1 MKRFGDFLT
10 EAKKEYHFKIGIAG
24 ELPENFEDNL
34 ESCLQKYS
42 VSNMSAAK
50 KTPIQ
55 ERPLDFPHL
64 QNTEV
69 HYFEV
74 ALNYPTID
82 SVLHEYIA
90 QCCNCATDHV
100 RVVNPHAQE
109 IADGT
114 DIRKNT
120 PYEPLLDDVEMQDP
134 VASQAAQQNVG
145 NNKVMDLLAELE
157 KARKE
162 RENDPMEGAP
172 KGDSQDITNEENAT
186 SPIGSK

>member
-1 MKRFGDFLT
+1 MKRFNEFLT
-10 EAKKEYHFKIGIAG
+10 ESEKEYHFKIGIAG

-34 ESCLQKYS
+34 ETCLQKYS
-42 VSNMSAAK
+42 VSNMSSAK

-64 QNTEV
+64 QNIEV

-74 ALNYPTID
+74 SLNYPTID

-90 QCCNCATDHV
+90 HCCNCSLDHV

-109 IADGT
+109 IADGY
-114 DIRKNT
+114 DIKKNT
-120 PYEPLLDDVEMQDP
+120 PYEPLLDNNEYQDP
-134 VASQAAQQNVG
+134 INSDAAQMNVSG
-145 NNKVMDLLAELE
+145 NRVMDLLQELE

-172 KGDSQDITNEENAT
+172 KGDSQDIKNEENAT

>member
-1 MKRFGDFLT
+1 MKRFGEFLT

-24 ELPENFEDNL
+24 QLPENFEDNL

-42 VSNMSAAK
+42 VANMSTAK

-74 ALNYPTID
+74 TLNYPTID
-82 SVLHEYIA
+82 NVLQEYIA
-90 QCCNCATDHV
+90 NCCDCAVDHI
-100 RVVNPHAQE
+100 RVVNPHAQD
-109 IADGT
+109 IADGVE
-114 DIRKNT
+114 IKKNT
-120 PYEPLLDDVEMQDP
+120 PYEPLLDNEYQDP
-134 VASQAAQQNVG
+134 VSSDAAQQNVG
-145 NNKVMDLLAELE
+145 GNKVMDLLAELE

-162 RENDPMEGAP
+162 RENDPMESAP
-172 KGDSQDITNEENAT
+172 KGESQDVTNEENAT
-186 SPIGSK
+186 SPIGS